1 MNTRDFSMNNL
12 DNGAGKLEDKFTTR
26 VPSLYGNSNGPTHKK
41 SIAKSQENLRMKS
54 SRFSKV

>member
-1 MNTRDFSMNNL
+1 MNNL
-12 DNGAGKLEDKFTTR
+12 NGASKLEDKFTTR
-26 VPSLYGNSNGPTHKK
+26 VPSLYGNSNGPTVKK